1 MKKILSAILA
11 AVMLCT
17 AFSGCNNANTDNGAD
32 ESLKKVKDKG
42 EFVLGLDA
50 SFPPMGFKDEND
62 EIVGF
67 DIDIAKVV
75 AERMG
80 VTLRPQPI
88 EWNSNVME
96 LNSGNIDCV
105 WNGMSINETRKE
117 QMNLT
122 EPYLRNKMVLVVLSD
137 SDYTCQADLA
147 GKIIAVQNGSTA
159 QDLLEE
165 SEFRGTVKE
174 VVGYDDNVT
183 AFMDLEG
190 KGVDAV
196 FLDSIVADYFI
207 TSQEKPFTVLPDGL
221 YEEEYAIGFR
231 KADQAL
237 RDEVQ
242 RILSEMKADGTLG
255 EISAKWFGNDIT
267 IVEPIAE

>member
-1 MKKILSAILA
+1 MKKILSAFVA

-17 AFSGCNNANTDNGAD
+17 AFAGCNGDNNSASGD
-32 ESLKKVKDKG
+32 NSLKNIKDKG

-67 DIDIAKVV
+67 DIDVAKVV

-80 VTLRPQPI
+80 VTLKPQPI
-88 EWNSNVME
+88 DWNSNVME

-105 WNGMSINETRKE
+105 WNGMSINESRQE

-122 EPYLRNKMVLVVLSD
+122 EPYLRNQMVLVVLSD
-137 SDYTCQADLA
+137 SGFTCQADLA
-147 GKIIAVQNGSTA
+147 GKVIAVQNGSTA
-159 QDLLEE
+159 QELLED
-165 SEFRGTVKE
+165 SEFRSTVKE

-207 TSQEKPFTVLPDGL
+207 TSQSKPFTVLPDGL

-231 KADQAL
+231 KGDAAL
-237 RDEVQ
+237 RNEVQ

-255 EISAKWFGNDIT
+255 EISAKWFGADIT
-267 IVEPIAE
+267 IVK